1 MTLKFLESICCKKE
15 IAPQPEPRI
24 TTLGLLSRL
33 CSMTL
38 VVLKEEV
45 PAAPDFSTEEV
56 AVEVNLTRR
65 ETADTDVLFLQRADS
80 IANRVFVA
88 VLRCCLLYTSID
100 HRLVFVLLV
109 YYHTRYYK
117 VT

>member
-88 VLRCCLLYTSID
+88 VLRCVPGLYRSRNTTPFYISETEPASP
-100 HRLVFVLLV
+100 R
-109 YYHTRYYK
+109 
-117 VT
+117 